1 LHPVH
6 RGREEFG
13 GRLRALREE
22 ARLTGTALAARLG
35 WPNSKVSK
43 IEHGRQTATAD
54 DVTAWVAAVDGSADL
69 LADLLADL
77 RSVRLEYRSWA
88 RMLRRGTA
96 ARQRA
101 VVPLD
106 ASTSLLRAFE
116 PALVPGLLQTAEYAR
131 WVLLGVVRLR
141 DLPDDVTQGV
151 KARLERQQA
160 LYDPGKQFRFLIT
173 DAGLRY
179 LVCPPE
185 VLRGQLDRLL
195 TVAGLPNVELGV
207 LRFTAQLPYPALHGF
222 WIYDDKLVLVNTVSA
237 ELSLRDGDDVAVYEK
252 LFEML
257 WGRAVVGSQA
267 TAAISAAERELSHA
281 LPGG

>member
-1 LHPVH
+1 MQPVH

-22 ARLTGTALAARLG
+22 AGLTGTALAARLG

-43 IEHGRQTATAD
+43 IEHGRQTATGV
-54 DVTAWVAAVDGSADL
+54 DVTAWVAAVDGSAEM

-101 VVPLD
+101 VVPPD

-131 WVLLGVVRLR
+131 WVLRGVVGLR
-141 DLPDDVTQGV
+141 DLPDDVTEGV

-160 LYDPGKQFRFLIT
+160 LYDPGKQFRFLVT
-173 DAGLRY
+173 EAGLRY
-179 LVCPPE
+179 LVCPPQ
-185 VLRGQLDRLL
+185 VLKGQLDRLL
-195 TVAGLPNVELGV
+195 AVAGLPNIELGV

-222 WIYDDKLVLVNTVSA
+222 WIYDDGLVLVNTVSA
-237 ELSLRDGDDVAVYEK
+237 ELALRDGDDIALYEK

-257 WGRAVVGSQA
+257 WSRAVSGPEAIAVIN
-267 TAAISAAERELSHA
+267 AANHEFSRAPS
-281 LPGG
+281 